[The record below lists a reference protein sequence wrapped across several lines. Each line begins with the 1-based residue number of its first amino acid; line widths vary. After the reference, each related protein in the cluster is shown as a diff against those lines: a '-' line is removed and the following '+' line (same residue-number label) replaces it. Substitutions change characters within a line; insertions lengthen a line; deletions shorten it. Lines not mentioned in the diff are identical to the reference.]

1 LLWAVSFHVLF
12 FFSWPNYDVF
22 PYITY
27 KTKDSTKTM
36 EIVSVK
42 ALSTLFWWILYKCW
56 RYMIWV
62 KNRQHP
68 LWWTFGPSFVMVS
81 SGTF

>member
-1 LLWAVSFHVLF
+1 VVVSALGLDHVSEVRWPKFDMWSRLLSFLPLLCFALLWAMSFHVLF

-36 EIVSVK
+36 EIVSIK
-42 ALSTLFWWILYKCW
+42 ALSTLFW
-56 RYMIWV
+56 
-62 KNRQHP
+62 
-68 LWWTFGPSFVMVS
+68 
-81 SGTF
+81 